1 MTRIDHTAPFSLNTL
16 TDARWHGGA
25 ARAALMADRKFTDA
39 EVVAAIDRHG
49 SMRAAAK
56 SLGVDE
62 SSVRKRMRLIRGTST
77 LYNEEGARVLTWVKS
92 DHKADEKHAE
102 VLDAIRSRVAPLKA
116 APAPKRTTNPDLLN
130 CYVLTDFHLGMLAWG
145 EETGADWDIAT
156 AEATIDRWIEEAI
169 ARAPKARVGV
179 LAQLGDFL
187 HYDSLEAVTPTSGHV
202 LDADTRFVRMIGVAR
217 RALQRCIDRLLRAH
231 EQVVVLHA
239 EGNHDIASSAWLR
252 ELFAALYA
260 NEPRVRIITRPD
272 PYYCVEHGKTLL
284 LFHHGHKRSIQTL
297 DTVLAAKFRS
307 QFGKA
312 EHVYAHTG
320 HFHHLKRRETALMV
334 IEQHRTL
341 AAPDAYASRGG
352 WISGRSADVITYCSK
367 LGERCR
373 VTVQP

>member
-1 MTRIDHTAPFSLNTL
+1 MPNPKLS
-16 TDARWHGGA
+16 
-25 ARAALMADRKFTDA
+25 DA
-39 EVVAAIDRHG
+39 EIVAAVEKAG
-49 SMRAAAK
+49 SLRSAAK
-56 SLGVDE
+56 SLNVEE
-62 SSVRKRMRLIRGTST
+62 SVVRRRMRKIRGTST

-92 DHKADEKHAE
+92 DHKSDDKHAE
-102 VLDAIRSRVAPLKA
+102 VLEAIRSRVTPLKQ
-116 APAPKRTTNPDLLN
+116 APAVKRATNPDLLN

-145 EETGADWDIAT
+145 EETGADWDIST

-217 RALQRCIDRLLRAH
+217 RALQRCVDRLLRAH
-231 EQVVVLHA
+231 EEVVVLHA

-260 NEPRVRIITRPD
+260 NDPRVRIVTRPD
-272 PYYCVEHGKTLL
+272 PYYCIEHGRTLL
-284 LFHHGHKRSIQTL
+284 LFHHGHKRTIQTL
-297 DTVLAAKFRS
+297 DTVLTAKFRAE
-307 QFGKA
+307 FGRA
-312 EHVYAHTG
+312 LHTYAHTG
-320 HFHHLKRRETALMV
+320 HWHHLKRRETALMV

-352 WISGRSADVITYCSK
+352 YVSGRSADVITYDAQR
-367 LGERCR
+367 GEVCR
-373 VTVQP
+373 VTVSP

>member
-1 MTRIDHTAPFSLNTL
+1 
-16 TDARWHGGA
+16 
-25 ARAALMADRKFTDA
+25 MAERKHTDA
-39 EVVAAIDRHG
+39 EIVAAVERHG
-49 SMRAAAK
+49 TYTAAAN
-56 SLGVDE
+56 SLGVGE
-62 SSVRKRMRLIRGTST
+62 AGVRQRMGRIRGTST
-77 LYNEEGARVLTWVKS
+77 LYNEEGARVLTWVKA
-92 DHKADEKHAE
+92 DHKADDKHAE
-102 VLDAIRSRVAPLKA
+102 VLEAIRSRVAPLKA
-116 APAPKRTTNPDLLN
+116 APAPKRTTNPDLLS

-145 EETGADWDIAT
+145 EETGADWDIST

-217 RALQRCIDRLLRAH
+217 RALQRCVDRLLRAH
-231 EQVVVLHA
+231 EEVVVLHA

-252 ELFAALYA
+252 ELFSALYA

-272 PYYCVEHGKTLL
+272 PYYAIEHGRTLL
-284 LFHHGHKRSIQTL
+284 LFHHGHKRTIQTL
-297 DTVLAAKFRS
+297 DTVLAAKFRAE
-307 QFGKA
+307 FGRSG
-312 EHVYAHTG
+312 HVYAHTG

-352 WISGRSADVITYCSK
+352 WMSGRSADVITYDAQR
-367 LGERCR
+367 GEVCR